1 MARFSLALR
10 RRVTKPLLECM
21 LEQMPERLPMLALS
35 RAVKMMRERALE
47 LEGVYGQH
55 WMNEDGTRRVK
66 EEHDQLLIDAIVL
79 EELRQELKR

>member
-1 MARFSLALR
+1 
-10 RRVTKPLLECM
+10 
-21 LEQMPERLPMLALS
+21 MLALS

-55 WMNEDGTRRVK
+55 WMSEDGTRRVK